1 FDTRSTW
8 PSFRIDCSK
17 DERDHLRTAGLMFE
31 TSKEESFKNQWAVL
45 NGPGIA
51 AVKAVH
57 GDGIDS
63 KDIIEYKRLRALDPD
78 WYDIANAVAM
88 SILLDRRCK
97 SEPSYLMEI
106 MESLSK

>member
-1 FDTRSTW
+1 
-8 PSFRIDCSK
+8 
-17 DERDHLRTAGLMFE
+17 MFE

-57 GDGIDS
+57 GDGLSS
-63 KDIIEYKRLRALDPD
+63 KDITEYKRLRALDPD

-88 SILLDRRCK
+88 TILLDRRFRT
-97 SEPSYLMEI
+97 EANYLKELL
-106 MESLSK
+106 ESLGK